1 VSGLGQAEEAEFVRY
16 LEAKKPIDDR
26 ALNARVWEALSE
38 ALATRNSD
46 EPLQVLELG
55 CGIGTMLER
64 VLERG
69 LFGRA
74 AQDGPAAS
82 GRMPGE
88 VENTGAEGSHRTPT
102 RIEYAGLDMS
112 AGLIAAAHSRIPA
125 WADRLGFT
133 LEQAGQREELKCGDL
148 LLHARWIVADAFDF
162 AGDPARA
169 GAFDLLLAHAFLDL
183 VDARRAVQAF
193 LPLLSEG
200 GLFYFSMVFDGATI
214 FEPALDPA
222 LDAQIERAYHQTMDR
237 RVVAGRS
244 SGHSRT
250 GRLLLSLLP
259 EAGGRILEAGS
270 SDWVVIPRNRA
281 YLPEESLLLDHVL
294 STIQRA
300 LTDHPELDRRDLQF
314 WLDQRRRQ
322 LGRAELTYIAHQL
335 DFLGEYVPPG

>member
-1 VSGLGQAEEAEFVRY
+1 VSVLGQAEEAEFVRY

-38 ALATRNSD
+38 ALATRSSLQ
-46 EPLQVLELG
+46 PLRVLELG

-64 VLERG
+64 ALERG
-69 LFGRA
+69 LFGR
-74 AQDGPAAS
+74 
-82 GRMPGE
+82 
-88 VENTGAEGSHRTPT
+88 VEYT
-102 RIEYAGLDMS
+102 GLDIS
-112 AGLIAAAHSRIPA
+112 TGLIAAAHSRIPA
-125 WADRLGFT
+125 WAGRLGLT
-133 LEQAGQREELKCGDL
+133 LEQAADCDELQRGDL
-148 LLHARWIVADAFDF
+148 HLHARWIVADAFDF

-193 LPLLSEG
+193 LPLLCEG
-200 GLFYFSMVFDGATI
+200 GLFYFSLVFDGATL

-222 LDAQIERAYHQTMDR
+222 LDAQIERAYHQTMDQ
-237 RVVAGRS
+237 RVVAGRP

-250 GRLLLSLLP
+250 GRLLLGLLP

-270 SDWVVIPRNRA
+270 SDWIVRPRDHA
-281 YLPEESLLLDHVL
+281 YLPEESLLLDHIL

-300 LTDHPELDRRDLQF
+300 LTGHPELDRRDLQF
-314 WLDQRRRQ
+314 WLDQRRGQ

-335 DFLGEYVPPG
+335 DFLGEFVPPG